1 MKYKLRAF
9 LSGRNGIDD
18 LGRTLLWGALVIM
31 VLSSLLG
38 ITFLYSMSLVLF
50 CYVYIRAF
58 SRNLEKCRRQNAK
71 YLSWR
76 DFRRLRFQ
84 QRKTYKF
91 YRCPKCK
98 QQLRVPKGKGR
109 LSITCR
115 NCGEHFE
122 KKT

>member
-58 SRNLEKCRRQNAK
+58 SRNLEKCRRQNEK

-84 QRKTYKF
+84 QRKTHKF
-91 YRCPKCK
+91 YRCPQCK
-98 QQLRVPKGKGR
+98 QPLRVPKGKGR
-109 LSITCR
+109 ISITCR

>member
-9 LSGRNGIDD
+9 FSGRNGIDD
-18 LGRTLLWGALVIM
+18 LGRALLWGALLIL

-38 ITFLYSMSLVLF
+38 NTFLYSMSLVLF
-50 CYVYIRAF
+50 CYVYMRAF
-58 SRNLEKCRRQNAK
+58 SRNLEKCRQQNEK

-76 DFRRLRFQ
+76 DFRRLRFR
-84 QRKTYKF
+84 QRKTHKF

-98 QQLRVPKGKGR
+98 QPLRVPKGKGR
-109 LSITCR
+109 ICITCR
-115 NCGEHFE
+115 NCGERFE